1 MLLFSVALKRKK
13 RKNCQAV
20 EVRENMD
27 ISAIETAQGIE
38 STCLSRGAHGGVQER
53 WSRKLLFFIKSL
65 EVPFGFLNYVHILLR

>member
-38 STCLSRGAHGGVQER
+38 STCLGRGAHGGGGGSGEVEQETTV
-53 WSRKLLFFIKSL
+53 F
-65 EVPFGFLNYVHILLR
+65 H